1 MKLFNIVAILLTLSA
16 AFGYINHRYIKLPVT
31 IGTML
36 ISMVMS
42 VVVVILGHFGGI
54 GLGIEE
60 QWMTLVRNIDFDET
74 LLVGMLGFL
83 LFAGA
88 LEVNLE
94 DLLPRKW
101 EVLLL
106 ATAGTALST
115 ALIGAAAYGIT
126 RILGLNIDLLHCL
139 LFGALIS
146 PTDPIAVLGIL
157 RASGV
162 PKGLQTLISGESLF
176 NDGVGVVIFVTLLGI
191 ASGETN
197 TSAGHIALFF
207 LEEFG
212 GGVLFGLILGW
223 LAFLLLRSID
233 NYHVEIMITL
243 ALVTG
248 GYALASALHT
258 SGPVAM
264 VVAGLLIGNHGR
276 RFAMS
281 EKTRHNLDTFWE
293 LVDQILNSLL
303 FVLIGLEVIV
313 VTLSA
318 PVIGAGLLAIAAALI
333 ARFISIGLPLALLPR
348 QNEYGGRALTI
359 MTWGGLRGGISVA
372 LALSLPRGPERD
384 TVIAMTYIVVAFA
397 ILIQGSTVG
406 RISSLTGAPGWL
418 SRILPRK

>member
-16 AFGYINHRYIKLPVT
+16 AFGYLNHKYIKLPVT

-36 ISMVMS
+36 ISMVLS
-42 VVVVILGHFGGI
+42 VVVVILGHFEGI
-54 GLGIEE
+54 GAGIEE
-60 QWMTLVRNIDFDET
+60 QWMGLVRTIDFDET

-94 DLLPRKW
+94 DLLPLKW

-115 ALIGAAAYGIT
+115 ALIGAAAYGISA
-126 RILGLNIDLLHCL
+126 LLDLKIDLLHCL

-191 ASGETN
+191 ASGETDA
-197 TSAGHIALFF
+197 SAGRIALFF

-318 PVIGAGLLAIAAALI
+318 PIIVAGLLAIAAALV
-333 ARFISIGLPLALLPR
+333 ARFISIGFPLALLPR
-348 QNEYGGRALTI
+348 RNQYGGRALSI

-384 TVIAMTYIVVAFA
+384 TIIAMTYIVVVFA

-406 RISSLTGAPGWL
+406 RISSLTGPPRWL
-418 SRILPRK
+418 NRILPRK